1 MFGKV
6 LRSMELFLFQMDF
19 QNFWY
24 ETLFW
29 EKLLLRMTASS
40 LDSLHEP
47 LERIY
52 SPSRCV
58 NNRLEGETESSRGK
72 TRRRDGGRF
81 FFKRCNSLSPSVCLE
96 ALRSLLFGKARRLRS
111 PFKKEDQECRV
122 RCLIMLCSGMMFTA
136 VVKLKDGRFEGKMPF
151 V

>member
-47 LERIY
+47 LERTY
-52 SPSRCV
+52 SNSRCV
-58 NNRLEGETESSRGK
+58 NKRLQGETESSQAKLTVRMVVHFLNPV
-72 TRRRDGGRF
+72 TLPLRASQ
-81 FFKRCNSLSPSVCLE
+81 NSLESS
-96 ALRSLLFGKARRLRS
+96 FGKALKLHS